1 MIAADTSVWI
11 ALLQGEEALDVFH
24 LRQYMTSYELAMPPA
39 VLTELS
45 SLPTTLERFKA
56 ELVSVIDLQ
65 ITEGFWER
73 AGITRGKILTKG
85 LKANLG
91 DALIAQSCID
101 HDIPLLT
108 RDEDFKHFQ
117 KHCGLK
123 LVPYKSH

>member
-11 ALLQGEEALDVFH
+11 ALLQGEDALDVH
-24 LRQYMTSYELAMPPA
+24 LLRQHMVSYELTMPPA

-45 SLPTTLERFKA
+45 SLPTTLDRFKS
-56 ELVSVIDLQ
+56 ELISVIDLE
-65 ITEGFWER
+65 ITDGFWDR

-101 HDIPLLT
+101 HNIPLLT
-108 RDEDFKHFQ
+108 RDVDFKHFQ

-123 LVPYKSH
+123 LVAYKSH